1 MSDAWLVTLM
11 VGAVTVAIR
20 AVGPVVLGGREL
32 PRQLTNLFEGLVPA
46 LLAAFV
52 VVNTFGDGQALTV
65 DARLA
70 GVVAAAV
77 LIVARAPML
86 AAVVA
91 AAGATAL
98 LRLIV

>member
-1 MSDAWLVTLM
+1 MSDAWLVTLV